1 MQTWTVRRKLGRS
14 RWQRQYSTVY
24 LTVNIGLDLEVK
36 NCRKI
41 IKIISIIILINIIS
55 DIIITDKVGKNYG

>member
-1 MQTWTVRRKLGRS
+1 M
-14 RWQRQYSTVY
+14 Y

-41 IKIISIIILINIIS
+41 IKIKSIIILINIIS